1 VWFDKSYSS
10 GSGLGS
16 FDGVF
21 DTMPIMG
28 LLTQGRTKGLY
39 LKWYKGIC
47 SPNYHALYRKGTG
60 HQVRKVTNGVNI

>member
-1 VWFDKSYSS
+1 VVWFVKSYGR

-28 LLTQGRTKGLY
+28 LLTNDVQTDL
-39 LKWYKGIC
+39 
-47 SPNYHALYRKGTG
+47 
-60 HQVRKVTNGVNI
+60 